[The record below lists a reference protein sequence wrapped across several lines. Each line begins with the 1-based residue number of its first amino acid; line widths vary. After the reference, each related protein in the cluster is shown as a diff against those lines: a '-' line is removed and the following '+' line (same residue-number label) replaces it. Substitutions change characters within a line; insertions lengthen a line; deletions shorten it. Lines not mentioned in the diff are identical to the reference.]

1 LSGRVSTRL
10 VEGVQ
15 DAHHNLGL
23 GRQTEL
29 RQGQFTGAAE
39 GRRDYPATIRH
50 YAATV
55 HPLLLNAAGLGA
67 GKLLGVKPHF
77 TTNGG
82 KVHREV
88 LLRLVVRLSSGLRS
102 ITGQIVVSTQ
112 RRLVVAPPPAQ
123 SAKENQCN

>member
-1 LSGRVSTRL
+1 MQHAQHNSGW
-10 VEGVQ
+10 
-15 DAHHNLGL
+15 
-23 GRQTEL
+23 L
-29 RQGQFTGAAE
+29 RQPEPPQGRFTGAACSH
-39 GRRDYPATIRH
+39 GDHPATIRH
-50 YAATV
+50 YSATV
-55 HPLLLNAAGLGA
+55 GPLPVNAAGACA
-67 GKLLGVKPHF
+67 GKLVGVKQQF
-77 TTNGG
+77 TTIGG